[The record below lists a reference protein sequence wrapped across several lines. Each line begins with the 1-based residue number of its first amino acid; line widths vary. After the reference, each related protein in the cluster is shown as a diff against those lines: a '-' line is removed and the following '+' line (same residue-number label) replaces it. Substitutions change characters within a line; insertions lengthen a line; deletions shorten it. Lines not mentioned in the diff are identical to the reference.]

1 MEKNISKKHA
11 SIFEHDAIMLLIF
24 CVQQHCY
31 LIISTK
37 NKTLLLV
44 ELKLTC

>member
-11 SIFEHDAIMLLIF
+11 NIFEHDAIMLLIF

-31 LIISTK
+31 LISTK